1 MAQNIVVFVGGVG
14 GARFTRGLVAE
25 LERRHPSP
33 TDRPHVTAIVNTGDD
48 SWIAGLR
55 VTPDLDSMMYTLAG
69 VNDDERGWGL
79 RDESYRVSAE
89 MNAYGVGWPWFTLGD
104 LDLGTHIARTALLRE
119 GMSLTD
125 VVARLCARWNDGAGL
140 PVTLLPATDSEVET
154 HVAVDR
160 GAGEEL
166 IHFEEWWVRHRAALP
181 VARFEQIGIAG
192 ASTTWSVR
200 EALAEADVV
209 LIAPS
214 NPVVSI
220 GTILAIPGV
229 RAALDAAPAPVV
241 GVSPIIGG
249 AAVRGYADACLKA
262 IGVET
267 SALAVA
273 RHYGARGG
281 AGLHSAHGAESTS
294 GRPSTRGAEVTSG
307 RPSTRGAAA
316 NGDARGLLDG
326 WLVAEEDA
334 AAVAEVEALG
344 IRSRAVPL
352 WMRDAETSA
361 ALAGAAL
368 DLAAELG

>member
-1 MAQNIVVFVGGVG
+1 MPQNIVVLVGGVG

-33 TDRPHVTAIVNTGDD
+33 SSRPTVTAIVNTGDD

-119 GMSLTD
+119 GMPLTD
-125 VVARLCARWNDGAGL
+125 VVARLASRWNDGAGL
-140 PVTLLPATDSEVET
+140 PVRLLPVTDEPVET
-154 HVAVDR
+154 HVEIDL
-160 GAGEEL
+160 GSGPEL
-166 IHFEEWWVRHRAALP
+166 VHFEEWWVKHRAAVP
-181 VARFEQIGIAG
+181 AQRFVQLGLAA
-192 ASTTWSVR
+192 ASATRAVR
-200 EALAEADVV
+200 DALATADVV
-209 LIAPS
+209 LVAPS
-214 NPVVSI
+214 NPVVSV
-220 GTILAIPGV
+220 GTVLSIPGV
-229 RAALDAAPAPVV
+229 RSSLEESSAPVV

-249 AAVRGYADACLKA
+249 AAVRGYADACLAA

-273 RHYGARGG
+273 RHYGSRSRA
-281 AGLHSAHGAESTS
+281 ASAQPPVDSAQPLVDSAQ
-294 GRPSTRGAEVTSG
+294 P
-307 RPSTRGAAA
+307 
-316 NGDARGLLDG
+316 NGDPAPRGLLDG

-334 AAVAEVEALG
+334 DAVEAVEALG
-344 IRSRAVPL
+344 IRSRSVPL
-352 WMRDAETSA
+352 WMKDAETSA

-368 DLAAELG
+368 DLAAELF

>member
-1 MAQNIVVFVGGVG
+1 MPQNIVVFVGGVG

-33 TDRPHVTAIVNTGDD
+33 ADRPSVTAIVNTGDD

-89 MNAYGVGWPWFTLGD
+89 LAAYGVGWPWFTLGD
-104 LDLGTHIARTALLRE
+104 LDLGTHIARTALLRD
-119 GMSLTD
+119 GMPLTD
-125 VVARLCARWNDGAGL
+125 VVARLAARWNDGAGL
-140 PVTLLPATDSEVET
+140 PVRLLPVTDEPVET
-154 HVAVDR
+154 HVEIDL
-160 GAGEEL
+160 GSGPEL
-166 IHFEEWWVRHRAALP
+166 VHFEEWWVKHRAAVP
-181 VARFEQIGIAG
+181 AQRFVQLGLAG
-192 ASTTWSVR
+192 ASATRAVR
-200 EALAEADVV
+200 DALAAASVV

-214 NPVVSI
+214 NPVVSV
-220 GTILAIPGV
+220 GTVLSIPGV
-229 RAALDAAPAPVV
+229 RAALDASSAPVV

-249 AAVRGYADACLKA
+249 AAVRGYADACLSA

-273 RHYGARGG
+273 WHYGARG
-281 AGLHSAHGAESTS
+281 AGGAE
-294 GRPSTRGAEVTSG
+294 PAGAE
-307 RPSTRGAAA
+307 PAGAEPA
-316 NGDARGLLDG
+316 GARGLLDG

-334 AAVAEVEALG
+334 DAVEAVEALG

-352 WMRDAETSA
+352 WMRDRDTSA

-368 DLAAELG
+368 DLAAELGAER